1 MLGVYSDS
9 SDATEV
15 ERPSSWFSWHAYR
28 IRTGSRVLDL
38 ACGTGRHALAA
49 AALGAKV
56 TAVDNDPACLEIGRK
71 EAQARRLEV
80 GWRQE
85 NLEANPW
92 PALGSFDCVLVFNYL
107 DRARMPAILD
117 LVAPGGV
124 LMMETFL
131 EAQKAF
137 GWGPSRDEH
146 LLRSG
151 ELNKL
156 VAPLTV
162 LHGREVVEAVDNARW
177 SAVASVLAQRK

>member
-15 ERPSSWFSWHAYR
+15 ARPSSWFAWHAHR
-28 IRTGSRVLDL
+28 IRSGSRVLDL

-56 TAVDNDPACLEIGRK
+56 TAVDNDPASLEIARK
-71 EAQARRLEV
+71 EARSRRLEV
-80 GWRQE
+80 DWRQQD
-85 NLEANPW
+85 LERAW
-92 PALGSFDCVLVFNYL
+92 PELGSFDAVLVFNYL
-107 DRARMPAILD
+107 DRQRMPKILAAVE
-117 LVAPGGV
+117 LGGI

-137 GWGPSRDEH
+137 GWGPSKEAH
-146 LLRSG
+146 LLVSG
-151 ELNKL
+151 ELNQL
-156 VAPLTV
+156 VTPLVV

-177 SAVASVLAQRK
+177 SALASVLAQRK